1 MKLLANKSA
10 LFFPSLLIALCL
22 CCTEKDKE
30 TAHTTDKP
38 MVVETKEAHTAE
50 KPEVVEKKQEE
61 TNPNVV
67 AKIGDYTITKEE
79 LKNRIIK
86 ELLPNPYDLRS
97 NFEMPDT
104 EAVLLKMIAEK
115 AIVMEA
121 RKQNLNEDEITRSV
135 IKQFKEKKF
144 VNALLAAYLQGKIT
158 VTDSEI
164 DEQIKSNPKL
174 DRANAKT
181 MLIRTKS
188 GNLLNQYYNELYTK
202 FNVQKLSENFF
213 KTAQIHNRLLYQ
225 PKKTRKMNFIRIS
238 QTKEELTPEEKEIV
252 LATYDYGKITLKDW
266 FAALC
271 EMSPPSRP
279 KDLHT
284 PKGVEQLLDRALKMP
299 IFVSEA
305 KLLGFDKDEDILK
318 QAKDYEDSM
327 LLTKAKREKI
337 KDIKGP
343 IDEEQIVAY
352 FNKNKE
358 LFGTQN
364 TLNIDQIW
372 CQDLKTAQKA
382 KAELDGGKGFESVK
396 KSYSLEKKSKPYN
409 TYPGSEG
416 FFFNDLWKGEPN
428 EVIGP
433 VKGFY
438 AEGVKWRIVKILE
451 KKPGIVKEYS
461 PDMNK
466 NIEMKMLERQRSTT
480 LEEYTKEL
488 LEEYS
493 YEIYADRIRGIN
505 PLDIP

>member
-1 MKLLANKSA
+1 MKLLTNKLA
-10 LFFPSLLIALCL
+10 LFSPSLLIALCL
-22 CCTEKDKE
+22 CCTEKDQE
-30 TAHTTDKP
+30 TAHTPDKP
-38 MVVETKEAHTAE
+38 SVVETKVAHTAD

-61 TNPNVV
+61 TDPNVV

-79 LKNRIIK
+79 LENRILK
-86 ELLPNPYDLRS
+86 ELRPNPYDLRS
-97 NFEMPDT
+97 NFEVPDAET
-104 EAVLLKMIAEK
+104 VLLKIIAEK

-121 RKQNLNEDEITRSV
+121 HKQNLHEEETIQSV
-135 IKQFKEKKF
+135 LKKFKEKKF
-144 VNALLAAYLQGKIT
+144 VNALLAAYLQGKIM

-174 DRANAKT
+174 DRANARA
-181 MLIRTKS
+181 MLIKAKS
-188 GNLLNQYYNELYTK
+188 GKLLNQYYTELYTK
-202 FNVQKLSENFF
+202 FNVQTLSENFF

-225 PKKTRKMNFIRIS
+225 PKKPRKMNFIRIS

-266 FAALC
+266 FDTLC

-284 PKGVEQLLDRALKMP
+284 PKGVEQLLDRSLKMP

-327 LLTKAKREKI
+327 LLNKAKREKV

-352 FNKNKE
+352 FNENKE
-358 LFGTQN
+358 LFGTQK
-364 TLNIDQIW
+364 TLKIDQIW
-372 CQDLKTAQKA
+372 CQDLKTARKV
-382 KAELDGGKGFESVK
+382 KAELDSGEDFESVRQ
-396 KSYSLEKKSKPYN
+396 SYSLEKKSKPYN
-409 TYPGSEG
+409 TYLGNEG
-416 FFFNDLWKGEPN
+416 MFFKDLWKGEPN
-428 EVIGP
+428 EVMGP
-433 VKGFY
+433 VKGFH

-461 PDMNK
+461 ADMNK
-466 NIEMKMLERQRSTT
+466 NIEMKMLERQRSTA

-493 YEIYADRIRGIN
+493 YEIYADRIRGID